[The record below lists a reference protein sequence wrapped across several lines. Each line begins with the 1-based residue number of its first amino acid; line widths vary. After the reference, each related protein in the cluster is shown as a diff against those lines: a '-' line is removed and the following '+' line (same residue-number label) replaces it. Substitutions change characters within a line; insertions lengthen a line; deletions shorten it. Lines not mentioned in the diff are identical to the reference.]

1 MSREVTS
8 LGTDRVAIPVS
19 KFLELLELET
29 RVKVVKEMVERE
41 GYICGTDI
49 VKILNLKEGVKKDDK
64 AEMDVN

>member
-29 RVKVVKEMVERE
+29 RVKIIREAYERDR
-41 GYICGTDI
+41 YLCGTD
-49 VKILNLKEGVKKDDK
+49 VAKILNLKEGEKHET
-64 AEMDVN
+64 EMDRN